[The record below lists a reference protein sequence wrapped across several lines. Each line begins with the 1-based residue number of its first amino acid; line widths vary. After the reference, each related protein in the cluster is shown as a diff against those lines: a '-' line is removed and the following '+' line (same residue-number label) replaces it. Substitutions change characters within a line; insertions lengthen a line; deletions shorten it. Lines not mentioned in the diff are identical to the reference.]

1 MKPDFESGLEK
12 ALDEL
17 EAVAP
22 LKPFNCGAL
31 LLGR

>member
-17 EAVAP
+17 EAVTP
-22 LKPFNCGAL
+22 LKD
-31 LLGR
+31 RKSVV